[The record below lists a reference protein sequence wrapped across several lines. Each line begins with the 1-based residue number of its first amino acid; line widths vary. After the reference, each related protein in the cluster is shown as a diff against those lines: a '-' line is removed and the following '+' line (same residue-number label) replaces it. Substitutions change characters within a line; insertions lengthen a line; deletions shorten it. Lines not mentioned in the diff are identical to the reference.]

1 MSATL
6 ESSVVQDN
14 DARGADP
21 NATPNEAVRVWL
33 RFGEHDVE
41 LGPGE
46 TIIGRSPK
54 CQIVVDD
61 PLVSRSHARLMVHRG
76 IVTVEDLKSAN
87 GVLVNG
93 ERLMRTRV
101 LTSGDRLLVGGQAFM
116 LLAEAAE
123 AQPSRRGRFAKTLAG
138 RQFVDEAT
146 RTAEGEQEKSE
157 ATRRGDALELLAS
170 VADKVLALGR
180 GDEAE
185 RVLSSYLRNLLQSA
199 RVGTDIDPAITERA
213 ATYAVRIAE
222 ATNKGSWVDYAI
234 ELYSIMKK
242 PLPAVVIDRLY
253 ETLRKLAPLSAH
265 VFRQYLVVL
274 RSVEAQLGPSDRF
287 LMRRIEGLDALGVF
301 R

>member
-1 MSATL
+1 M
-6 ESSVVQDN
+6 VRDN
-14 DARGADP
+14 DVGATDQ
-21 NATPNEAVRVWL
+21 NTTPNEVIRVWL

-61 PLVSRSHARLMVHRG
+61 PLVSRSHARLIVHRG
-76 IVTVEDLKSAN
+76 TVTVEDLKSAN

-93 ERLMRTRV
+93 ERLLRTRV
-101 LTSGDRLLVGGQAFM
+101 LASGDRLLVGGQAFM

-123 AQPSRRGRFAKTLAG
+123 PQPNRKGRFAKTLAG
-138 RQFVDEAT
+138 REFVDEAT
-146 RTAEGEQEKSE
+146 RTADGERSE

-199 RVGTDIDPAITERA
+199 RAGAEVEAAVGERA
-213 ATYAVRIAE
+213 AIYAVRIAE
-222 ATNKGSWVDYAI
+222 ATSKGSWVDYAI
-234 ELYSIMKK
+234 ELYSISKK

-265 VFRQYLVVL
+265 VFRQYLAVL

>member
-1 MSATL
+1 MTL
-6 ESSVVQDN
+6 DD
-14 DARGADP
+14 DAASGS
-21 NATPNEAVRVWL
+21 NAPPSEGIRVWL

-61 PLVSRSHARLMVHRG
+61 PLVSRSHARLFVHRG
-76 IVTVEDLKSAN
+76 AVTVEDLKSAN

-93 ERLMRTRV
+93 ERLTRTRV
-101 LTSGDRLLVGGQAFM
+101 LTSGDRLLVGSQAFM
-116 LLAEAAE
+116 LLTETSE
-123 AQPSRRGRFAKTLAG
+123 SQPSRKGRFAKTLAG

-146 RTAEGEQEKSE
+146 RTAEGEQERSE

-199 RVGTDIDPAITERA
+199 RVGAELDTAVAERA
-213 ATYAVRIAE
+213 AAYAVRIAE
-222 ATNKGSWVDYAI
+222 ATGKGSWIDYAI
-234 ELYSIMKK
+234 ELYSIIKK